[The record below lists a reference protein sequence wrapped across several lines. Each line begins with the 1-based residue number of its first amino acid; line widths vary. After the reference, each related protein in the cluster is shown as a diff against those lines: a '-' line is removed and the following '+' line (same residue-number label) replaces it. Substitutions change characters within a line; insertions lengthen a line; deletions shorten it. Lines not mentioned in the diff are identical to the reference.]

1 MITTSTEWDSL
12 CQRPGQEV
20 TVVVRMYYGDES
32 AYKSFAN
39 RDLIIGTEKFL
50 GVIQGIPTVIQQ
62 LDMKE
67 HTHSIQSLTLA
78 INNLEYWPGKRWSDL
93 VEDATLG
100 SSTDIGFYNRKIDI
114 RFYLDGITT
123 FANCFPLLSNGI
135 VREIK
140 HSREQ
145 TTIEIEDRT
154 EMMYQDIG
162 TYMADT
168 DAADTDQGLPVD
180 SREKIKPIIY
190 GDHRYYQSDDHID
203 LDTVSNLNNIS
214 ACRYLGID
222 SSGNHLWQISNH
234 ELDEVGVIAGQ
245 EQF

>member
-1 MITTSTEWDSL
+1 MITTSTQWDSL

-39 RDLIIGTEKFL
+39 RDLTIGTEKFL
-50 GVIQGIPTVIQQ
+50 GVIQGVPTVIQQ

-78 INNLEYWPGKRWSDL
+78 INNLEYQPGARWSDL
-93 VEDATLG
+93 VEDTTLG
-100 SSTDIGFYNRKIDI
+100 AGADIGFYNRKIDI

-123 FANCFPLLSNGI
+123 FANCFPLLSSGI